1 MAENKNVTI
10 NFYKI
15 ESVLDDIS
23 DILGGTLSK
32 LSGFEKP
39 YGFFDG
45 KKQELMFTVH
55 EPIEL
60 TNVGRKLHLVSIV
73 REKIFL
79 PVKFDRDG
87 NVTKAVENPDSM
99 GDIAYA
105 LIDPDRQ
112 ALLIIGGNVGMF
124 SDFLRWLTG
133 DSAMGTSPILV
144 GNVLNQV
151 NDWEIFR
158 KVTLGVEAP
167 AMDFVT
173 QIMDSDAGQ
182 YCGLLEAL
190 KGLRI
195 EITVSMGHSKGS
207 LHKDAVKDFIKL
219 MMNGE
224 NPTNKLKVAGKCFEE
239 LATTE
244 YDLYGSRLKHKTE
257 IVIAGS
263 HIAPDEAKSCL
274 YEAYQL
280 HLDDIDAATLEV
292 GDE

>member
-15 ESVLDDIS
+15 ESVLADIS
-23 DILGGTLSK
+23 VLGGTLSG
-32 LSGFEKP
+32 LSELEKP

-45 KKQELMFTVH
+45 KSQELMFTIH

-60 TNVGRKLHLVSIV
+60 SNAGRKLHLVSIV
-73 REKIFL
+73 REKVFL

-87 NVTKAVENPDSM
+87 NVTKAVENPNAL
-99 GDIAYA
+99 GDIAYG
-105 LIDPDRQ
+105 LIDLDHM
-112 ALLIIGGNVGMF
+112 ALLTIGGNVGMF

-133 DSAMGTSPILV
+133 DSAMGTTPILI
-144 GNVLNQV
+144 GNVRNQV

-173 QIMDSDAGQ
+173 KIMDSDAGQ
-182 YCGLLEAL
+182 HCRMLEAL
-190 KGLRI
+190 SGLRI

-207 LHKDAVKDFIKL
+207 LHKDAVKEFIKL

-224 NPTNKLKVAGKCFEE
+224 NPTHKLKVSGKCFEE

-244 YDLYGSRLKHKTE
+244 YDLYGSHLKHKTE

-280 HLDDIDAATLEV
+280 HLDDIEANVE
-292 GDE
+292 GDGE